1 MDGGVCHLVH
11 FCCMEM
17 GAGDMLPRQSEAIVL
32 EAILENNTEH
42 VQKLRVTDIGQTCL
56 WVYLTS
62 SGLLVADCLI

>member
-42 VQKLRVTDIGQTCL
+42 GQSTFRA
-56 WVYLTS
+56 S
-62 SGLLVADCLI
+62 SHGH

>member
-42 VQKLRVTDIGQTCL
+42 GQSTARARLKYRVTDIGQHVWGC
-56 WVYLTS
+56 
-62 SGLLVADCLI
+62 I

>member
-32 EAILENNTEH
+32 EAILENNAEH
-42 VQKLRVTDIGQTCL
+42 VQ
-56 WVYLTS
+56 S
-62 SGLLVADCLI
+62 SESRILGKHVWGCI